1 MTGLI
6 LLAYG
11 KIGHELLD
19 AATHIMNHAV
29 ENIEIISVYDK
40 MDTADILPGQ
50 LQQSIEQMGAT
61 DQCLILVDLHGCT
74 HFNIARN
81 FVKDSHVA
89 LVSGLNLPMLLRVL
103 NHREENL
110 VTLSQYAEEGG
121 VIGIATVSEAPNDD
135 CGDSYT

>member
-29 ENIEIISVYDK
+29 DNIEIISVYDK
-40 MDTADILPGQ
+40 MDTADILPAQ

-61 DQCLILVDLHGCT
+61 DHCLILVDLHGCT

-81 FVKDSHVA
+81 FVKDSQVA